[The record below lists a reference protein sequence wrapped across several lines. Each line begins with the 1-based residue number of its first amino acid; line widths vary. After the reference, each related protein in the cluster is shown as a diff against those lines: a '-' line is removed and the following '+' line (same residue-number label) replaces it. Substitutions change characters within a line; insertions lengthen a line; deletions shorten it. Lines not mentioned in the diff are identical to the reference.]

1 MLKRTNLIWEVP
13 CHICLPKMHTLH
25 PLPLL
30 CSILQDRKIKDN
42 QERTCARKR
51 SFEDLRRQELDRE
64 GGEGGSGLL
73 TNMGLLL
80 LPKYVPIKREF
91 VPR

>member
-1 MLKRTNLIWEVP
+1 
-13 CHICLPKMHTLH
+13 MHTLH

-42 QERTCARKR
+42 QERTRATKR

-64 GGEGGSGLL
+64 GGGGGEWVAH
-73 TNMGLLL
+73 
-80 LPKYVPIKREF
+80 KYGTSPIAQICTY
-91 VPR
+91 